1 MGLFDWF
8 KPDEEDR
15 SLVEISNDAG
25 DHWVADIPT
34 SEVKETEQ
42 ALRDAGLEQDNDDC
56 LINIFGARRIV
67 DNRDAQQCR
76 YRSERVVNES
86 EDLEAEQDDDSL
98 TERNE
103 QPAEG
108 GWFSWW

>member
-34 SEVKETEQ
+34 SGVKETEQ
-42 ALRDAGLEQDNDDC
+42 ALRDAGLEQDNDD
-56 LINIFGARRIV
+56 F
-67 DNRDAQQCR
+67 
-76 YRSERVVNES
+76 
-86 EDLEAEQDDDSL
+86 
-98 TERNE
+98 
-103 QPAEG
+103 
-108 GWFSWW
+108 